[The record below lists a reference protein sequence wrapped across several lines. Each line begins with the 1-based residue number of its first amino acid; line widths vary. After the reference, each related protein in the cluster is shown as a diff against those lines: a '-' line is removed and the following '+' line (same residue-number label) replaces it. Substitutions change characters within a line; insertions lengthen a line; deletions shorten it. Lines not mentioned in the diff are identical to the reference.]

1 MYHVKQV
8 TGRGDVVYE
17 GNAET
22 HQEISARLSSDYAGS
37 VQRTCEDAD
46 KQPGEWLE
54 IIMGPPELAD
64 AVDRLRV
71 RRMVRPE

>member
-1 MYHVKQV
+1 MYAVKQV
-8 TGRGDVVYE
+8 TGRGVVVYQ

-22 HQEISARLSSDYAGS
+22 HEEIAARVSSDYAAS
-37 VQRTCEDAD
+37 IRKTCEDAD

-64 AVDRLRV
+64 AVDRLRI
-71 RRMVRPE
+71 RRMVPS